1 MNELEYLEKCKR
13 TLSTKDD
20 LLQHMIIGCVTEV
33 GELTDAYKK
42 HKFYGREL
50 NTQNIKEEIGDLCW
64 YLYQLCEVVGYTM
77 EEARA
82 DNIEKLAKR
91 YHNKFED
98 VVIRDVSKELEHIAN
113 D

>member
-1 MNELEYLEKCKR
+1 MNEKEYLEKCKR

-20 LLQHMIIGCVTEV
+20 LLEHMIIGCVTEV

-42 HKFYGREL
+42 HKFYKREL

-64 YLYQLCEVVGYTM
+64 YLYQLCEEVGYTM

-91 YHNKFED
+91 YPDKFKD
-98 VVIRDVSKELEHIAN
+98 VVIRDVKKELEHISE
-113 D
+113 